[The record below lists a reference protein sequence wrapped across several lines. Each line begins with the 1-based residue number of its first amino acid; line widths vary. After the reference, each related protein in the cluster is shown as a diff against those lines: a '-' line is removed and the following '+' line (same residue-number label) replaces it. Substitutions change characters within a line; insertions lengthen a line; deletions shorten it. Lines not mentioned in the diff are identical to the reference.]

1 MILQL
6 DQVCASYGQS
16 QVLRGVSLYIDRGEI
31 VCLLGR
37 NGMGKTTLLRSVM
50 GLMTITAGKIYLN
63 GEDITSLPTH
73 KISRLGVSFIPEDR
87 GILHGLSILENLKL
101 GMARRKGRQEGFMNE
116 ILQVFP
122 VLGERLNQ
130 RAGSLSGGEQQMLAM
145 ARAWVGD
152 PDLMLVD
159 EFSEGLQP
167 SVIGRI
173 AEAIRGICG
182 KGVAVL
188 LVEQNTKLALSLAD
202 RGYIMGKGEIVH
214 QGKREE
220 LVGNDQ
226 ILKKYLVI

>member
-16 QVLRGVSLYIDRGEI
+16 QVLRGVSIYIDRGEI

-50 GLMTITAGKIYLN
+50 GLMTISAGKIYLN
-63 GEDITSLPTH
+63 GEDITYLPTH
-73 KISRLGVSFIPEDR
+73 KISRMGVSFVPEDR
-87 GILHGLSILENLKL
+87 GILHGLSVHENLKL
-101 GMARRKGRQEGFMNE
+101 GMARRKGRQGELMNE
-116 ILQVFP
+116 VFEIFP
-122 VLGERLNQ
+122 VLEERLNQ

-145 ARAWVGD
+145 ARAWAGN

-188 LVEQNTKLALSLAD
+188 LVEQNTKLALSLAN
-202 RGYIMGKGEIVH
+202 RGYILGKGEIVH
-214 QGKREE
+214 QGNREE
-220 LVGNDQ
+220 LVANDQ
-226 ILKKYLVI
+226 ILKRYLVI